1 MDPRDRKSDFILQ
14 VDFEWVKKTNNPREL
29 RKGLAAIREE
39 GGYPDLEKE
48 IEKKLELISPSAK
61 KPDNELTAQEKQA
74 LDQDLTAWE
83 ELMGKQDQGLHTGE
97 MAEMTVRH
105 NRAEGEKQKGNE
117 HMRAKDYALA
127 VEAYTMAIEWE
138 PTSAVILSNRAQAH
152 LSLKNF
158 QKALE
163 DSEAAVNLDP
173 KFVKAYHRKGKALSA
188 MQRFGDALLCFKK
201 VLALDPNNAEAA
213 AEAQKCREHV
223 PDSQFRSIQ
232 IEEDSDESGS
242 EGGSPDS
249 IGEAETINSEALS
262 RAETFKSAGNSL
274 FQQGHFSEALE
285 KYNSAI
291 SELQDKK
298 SPGVNE
304 VTAALYNNLA
314 ACYSQT
320 EELHKVIECS
330 TAAVDLDQPNIML
343 KTKALLRRA
352 LAYEKLEKIDSA
364 KRDMQLVKGFD
375 PGNMQASQALQRYSK
390 VLLEARQLNAAKR
403 GFELD
408 QLLSQIDAIKEKGNK
423 CFSAEDL
430 DGAIFEFTAGIA
442 KLQEKMQEDE
452 DLKMHPQAVNK
463 LVALL
468 SNRALANLKLGCNA
482 QVIQDCKIALALDKN
497 NIKVLYRLAKA
508 HENCGQLE
516 DAVKSLER
524 VVEMDQKNGLIR
536 KELEALRK
544 KVEAAVVPAHEE
556 TGGKGKKRRV
566 SFRAELDEQ
575 IPRAESPAKSGETQ
589 SALVT
594 EVLETPPPRAKPEN
608 PITKPKAFLSPSVVA
623 EAKSLAST
631 LITDS
636 DAPASATALHT
647 RIQSLRPDLNAIG
660 AYLLKQSPTQLS
672 GLFQS
677 SQVDIDLML
686 IIFKALK
693 AVETE
698 GNWLFSLLDR
708 LSTTYRFDLTAKMFA
723 KSDKRLIAELIAISA
738 ADEAEKQ
745 RLHEKY
751 RLE

>member
-1 MDPRDRKSDFILQ
+1 MDPRDRKSEFLLQ
-14 VDFEWVKKTNNPREL
+14 IDFEWVKKTNNPKEL
-29 RKGLAAIREE
+29 RKGLAVLRED
-39 GGYPDLEKE
+39 GGYVELEKE

-61 KPDNELTAQEKQA
+61 KPDNELTAQEKRA

-83 ELMGKQDQGLHTGE
+83 EWMGKQDQGLHVGE

-105 NRAEGEKQKGNE
+105 NRAESEKQKGNE

-138 PTSAVILSNRAQAH
+138 PTSAVILSNRAEAH
-152 LSLKNF
+152 LRLKSF

-232 IEEDSDESGS
+232 IEEDSNESGS

-249 IGEAETINSEALS
+249 IGEIEALNSEALS
-262 RAETFKSAGNSL
+262 RAEAFKSDGNSL

-291 SELQDKK
+291 KELQDKK
-298 SPGVNE
+298 SQGVNE
-304 VTAALYNNLA
+304 VAAALYNNLA

-330 TAAVDLDQPNIML
+330 TAAVDLDQPNTTL

-375 PGNMQASQALQRYSK
+375 PGNLQASQALQRYSK

-408 QLLSQIDAIKEKGNK
+408 QLLSQIDAIKDKGNK
-423 CFSAEDL
+423 CFSAENL
-430 DGAIFEFTAGIA
+430 DGAILEFTAGIA

-482 QVIQDCKIALALDKN
+482 QVLQDCKAALALDKN

-524 VVEMDQKNGLIR
+524 VVEMDQKNGPVR

-544 KVEAAVVPAHEE
+544 RVEAVAVPAHEE

-575 IPRAESPAKSGETQ
+575 IPTAESPAKSGETQ
-589 SALVT
+589 STLVA
-594 EVLETPPPRAKPEN
+594 EVLEAAPPRAKPEN
-608 PITKPKAFLSPSVVA
+608 PPAKPKPFLSASVVA

-636 DAPASATALHT
+636 DAPASTTALHT

-660 AYLLKQSPTQLS
+660 AYLLKQNPTQLS

-677 SQVDIDLML
+677 SQLDIDLML

-693 AVETE
+693 AVESE